1 MAEPQRERNLFREVY
16 ENSFNNLF
24 RLLPPVSDHVL
35 TPIFDFACSTKFVI
49 ESLAMFFY
57 IAYFSFFLHLCLVV
71 FLPWN
76 LKAGGTAWI
85 RGEVRVWLRMDRLW
99 FLACPHCHQPYDFAD
114 TLGIVCKCC
123 GREMYIFPRYSCSIV
138 LLLLFVHDV
147 GLALCMIAVDC
158 RVYIALSIKDD
169 SDSMNI
175 LVIGDE
181 AVRLIGLTAFHLYAL
196 DEQDVV

>member
-1 MAEPQRERNLFREVY
+1 MNVEVSVDMAEPQRERNLFREVY

-35 TPIFDFACSTKFVI
+35 TPIFDFACSTKF
-49 ESLAMFFY
+49 
-57 IAYFSFFLHLCLVV
+57 
-71 FLPWN
+71 
-76 LKAGGTAWI
+76 AGGTAWI